1 MNMEPQPNRSDSTR
15 DHKKINPTVAS
26 MTLSIVAAVAAVVF
40 WSIFE
45 LHAASYFFIVFIFL
59 LFVVEGMRLLV
70 NRTLPDRAALDDA
83 SGSFVIGI
91 IGAFFLGSVL
101 LPIAYFIADWLSK
114 VTPLH
119 YGKWASTTFGT
130 LGPIFIFVT
139 ILVLWD
145 FCYYWSHR
153 IGHTVELFWGSH
165 SVHHSSEK
173 YNPSVAVRIS
183 LLDHLGLTFLVLI
196 PLLGINPL
204 YVFAAYGFVLYYQLP
219 LHITWLKRMPR
230 PYEYIFNTPEHHRA
244 HHARQKVYIDHN
256 FGGLLIIWDRIFGTY
271 VDVED
276 VDPLYGLTQPVG
288 TYRPLPIIFHELAAL
303 GRKVKNADSV
313 ALGFKY
319 AFHRPYW
326 EPAVSSTGAGTAG
339 ESNG

>member
-1 MNMEPQPNRSDSTR
+1 MKTS
-15 DHKKINPTVAS
+15 VAS
-26 MTLSIVAAVAAVVF
+26 MALGVVAAVAAVVF
-40 WSIFE
+40 WSIFQ
-45 LHAASYFFIVFIFL
+45 LHVASYFFVVFIFL

-70 NRTLPDRAALDDA
+70 NRTLTDKAALDDA
-83 SGSFVIGI
+83 SGSFVVGV

-101 LPIAYFIADWLSK
+101 LPIVYLIANWFSEI
-114 VTPLH
+114 TPLH
-119 YGKWASTTFGT
+119 YGKWATTTFGT

-153 IGHTVELFWGSH
+153 ISHTVELFWGSH

-183 LLDHLGLTFLVLI
+183 LFDHLGLTFLMLI
-196 PLLGINPL
+196 PLLGVNPL
-204 YVFAAYGFVLYYQLP
+204 YVFAAYGVVLYYQLP
-219 LHITWLKRMPR
+219 LHITWLKRMPK

-256 FGGLLIIWDRIFGTY
+256 FGGLLIVWDRIFGTY
-271 VDVED
+271 VDIED

-303 GRKVKNADSV
+303 GRKVKNAGSV
-313 ALGFKY
+313 ALGFQY

-326 EPAVSSTGAGTAG
+326 EPAVSSTGADTTG
-339 ESNG
+339 ESKS